1 EGHTEIATAPK
12 PKEVLER
19 GMLAP
24 SFIAHLLT
32 KKFRWGMPF
41 HRYAQELATEGIPL
55 DDSTMCRYAEH
66 VGATLGCIVDACVVE
81 AKATAFCLSTDATG
95 VSVQPTRIA

>member
-1 EGHTEIATAPK
+1 MARATYKIIAEDETTTFVTADK
-12 PKEVLER
+12 PKAIYER

-41 HRYAQELATEGIPL
+41 HR
-55 DDSTMCRYAEH
+55 
-66 VGATLGCIVDACVVE
+66 
-81 AKATAFCLSTDATG
+81 
-95 VSVQPTRIA
+95 IAL